1 MLDLCWVEL
10 WRTWT
15 FKKEQRDKLRVGDRW
30 PIWPIQ
36 VGFTAQ
42 LSLQDFEID
51 CSSDSLFHMC
61 SRTWSASIFSP
72 FSDYQ
77 LWWSE
82 STWSLLARLPHHCL
96 VSSASPSGSWIR
108 RGGDFLPR
116 SITDPDHVSI
126 KHTAAAWLSCPNSET
141 DSFSVLCL
149 QIPVDL
155 LVSVSSGGNVSW
167 CPDSIIIV
175 ASASQLS
182 AGHGSV
188 KLKTVRPSS
197 QSPSAARCCHT
208 GIWPTKTKTCQLSAK
223 RSNWQ
228 KVRK

>member
-1 MLDLCWVEL
+1 MTQLTHTGWIYRSIVIARFRDWLLIWLSFSHVLKNVKCINFLPVFRL
-10 WRTWT
+10 PALIMVYWR
-15 FKKEQRDKLRVGDRW
+15 
-30 PIWPIQ
+30 
-36 VGFTAQ
+36 
-42 LSLQDFEID
+42 
-51 CSSDSLFHMC
+51 
-61 SRTWSASIFSP
+61 
-72 FSDYQ
+72 
-77 LWWSE
+77 WSE
-82 STWSLLARLPHHCL
+82 STWSVLARLPHHCL

-223 RSNWQ
+223 KSNWQ
-228 KVRK
+228 KERK